1 MKNKTIIKWGAFA
14 VSVVLAAM
22 GCWFCWNCPMDWLY
36 GEGQHS
42 VFMRQV
48 VWNAM
53 GLVLFAGASMVRWKW
68 WRKSAPWL
76 LVVWAL
82 LAFYAVFFC
91 RPINGSYRWVSIGF
105 LRINVRTLF
114 ILVSALFAA
123 WLCSKKHVRP
133 WMIIAVVG
141 ICCAWYAV
149 KVVTDGV
156 RFERITSFF
165 DHHKMEYYGA
175 WMHYQ
180 LNAAFGVAKW
190 IGNAG
195 YSIRLVPNPLN
206 DGMAS
211 ASALLLGR
219 WFPMAAFGLLAMLG
233 GLLSA
238 IWLRAKDV
246 SGRMF
251 LLFWG
256 VGTLIPTVYGFFQCV
271 GFVPPTGCSP
281 VLVGYG
287 GTSVAIFWLGLG
299 VVFSLLREEDGAS
312 ARKLDVVN
320 AVCWCALFVV
330 FCLGVV
336 NASVKDDKFYEPQ
349 LNRSDLG
356 EFGTQA
362 KRGEILA
369 ADGTA
374 LAHSCKIFHIHLDP
388 KAARMEYWESPQ
400 ECYRA
405 VAECLGLSEA
415 FVSNQYANTKSRY
428 IKLVDVATPEMVSE
442 CMSNRMRR
450 GSGLVLTSE
459 QCRRYPLGTNAVHVV
474 GCVQYPVEEKTVGCA
489 GLEYTY
495 NSKLAGKNGWRVPDM
510 KLSEQRVMGR
520 PTNGGN
526 VTSTIVPGL
535 QVGLSEALGAAVAK
549 NGAESGWGIVL
560 KVPTGEIEA
569 MASVPTYNPIKR
581 DMNVYRS
588 YRNNGVQ
595 MLFEPGGLLKP
606 ITYAMAMDIGLI
618 TPKTK
623 IDHGNGVW
631 EYAQTN
637 YHDSCTGEL
646 TIAESLIRRSNI
658 AAGKVGVMLWTDRFV
673 RELPRFGIGRKVGGG
688 TLYGEEIGILYRR
701 NKYDPV
707 SVSRLGMGRCTAV
720 TGIQMANAYA
730 VFANGG
736 VEVLPHLVSRT
747 TDADSK
753 VDFQFLPLISTNRVI
768 EAETARK
775 MTGMMEDAFKAVASE
790 SGVDLGGVRVAGAVT
805 ETPLLEEGVY
815 SSTNYNV
822 AVVGFLPVEKP
833 EYVVAVGFQKPKG
846 GHSVGRVALPAF
858 AEVVKKLKKEE

>member
-1 MKNKTIIKWGAFA
+1 MKNKTILKWGAFA
-14 VSVVLAAM
+14 VAIALAAM

-42 VFMRQV
+42 VFVRQV

-53 GLVLFAGASMVRWKW
+53 GLVFFAGASMVRWKW
-68 WRKSAPWL
+68 WQKSAPWL
-76 LVVWAL
+76 LVAWAL
-82 LAFYAVFFC
+82 LAFYAVFLG
-91 RPINGSYRWVSIGF
+91 RPINGSYRWMSVGC

-123 WLCSKKHVRP
+123 WLCTKNHVRP
-133 WMIIAVVG
+133 WMIYLAIALFFVFCGFRVLTN
-141 ICCAWYAV
+141 ANRTA
-149 KVVTDGV
+149 
-156 RFERITSFF
+156 RFLSFF
-165 DHHKMEYYGA
+165 VQGNSASH
-175 WMHYQ
+175 WMWMQCQ
-180 LNAAFGVAKW
+180 LKAAFGAANW
-190 IGNAG
+190 FEGAG
-195 YSIRLVPNPLN
+195 LCLRYLPNPLN

-211 ASALLLGR
+211 ATALIFGK
-219 WFPMAAFGLLAMLG
+219 WFPIVAFGLFATLG

-238 IWLRAKDV
+238 IWLRVKD
-246 SGRMF
+246 SSKRIF
-251 LLFWG
+251 LFFWG
-256 VGTLIPTVYGFFQCV
+256 VGMLAPAIYGFFQCV
-271 GFVPPTGCSP
+271 GFVPVYGCSP

-287 GTSVAIFWLGLG
+287 GTSVMVFWLGLG
-299 VVFSLLREEDGAS
+299 AIFSLLRENEGQKAGWRS
-312 ARKLDVVN
+312 
-320 AVCWCALFVV
+320 AVCIGVWC
-330 FCLGVV
+330 GVV
-336 NASVKDDKFYEPQ
+336 AAFCAGVVVASGTTLKFAEPPPKS
-349 LNRSDLG
+349 SDFG

-474 GCVQYPVEEKTVGCA
+474 GCVQYPVEEKTAGYA

-495 NSKLAGKNGWRVPDM
+495 NSRLVGKNGWYDPDM
-510 KLSEQRVMGR
+510 KLSEKRVTGR
-520 PTNGGN
+520 PTNGGD
-526 VTSTIVPGL
+526 VVSTIVPGL
-535 QVGLSEALGAAVAK
+535 QVGLSEALGAAASR
-549 NGAESGWGIVL
+549 NGVELGWGIVL

-606 ITYAMAMDIGLI
+606 ITYAMAMDIGLV

-637 YHDSCTGEL
+637 YYDSCTGEL
-646 TIAESLIRRSNI
+646 TIAESLIRRSNV

-805 ETPLLEEGVY
+805 ETPLPEEGGY